1 MHIGLVYAKSLSQKH
16 NIMNCPK
23 CNGVIESGQK
33 FCTSCGQDLT
43 QPPIDLSNVKPTYS
57 MVGISVPCPECGKM
71 TDSLKVYRLP
81 DLWICLGVW
90 VRYAT
95 KGHVCCPSCMRK
107 KILLHGF
114 TYNIVTANLLW
125 PFIIMPW
132 SIVNLFRTRSKGHS
146 KEIVLMLN
154 EQVN

>member
-1 MHIGLVYAKSLSQKH
+1 
-16 NIMNCPK
+16 MNCPK
-23 CNGVIESGQK
+23 CNGVIEPGQK
-33 FCTSCGQDLT
+33 FCTSCGHDLT
-43 QPPIDLSNVKPTYS
+43 QPSIDLSNVKPKFS
-57 MVGISVPCPECGKM
+57 MEGIPVPCPECGKM

-125 PFIIMPW
+125 TLIIMPW
-132 SIVNLFRTRSKGHS
+132 SVINLFRTNSKGHS
-146 KEIVLMLN
+146 KEIVQMLSK
-154 EQVN
+154 QVN